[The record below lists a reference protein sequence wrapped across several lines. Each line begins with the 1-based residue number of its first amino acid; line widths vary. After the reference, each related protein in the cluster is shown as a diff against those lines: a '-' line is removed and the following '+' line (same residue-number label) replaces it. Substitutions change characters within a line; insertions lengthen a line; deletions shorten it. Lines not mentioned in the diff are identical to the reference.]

1 MVWEENPCTMLI
13 RQLDMSLTKESD
25 KKLREHNLTRS
36 QIMTLMYLSDAL
48 THELSLKEL
57 ERLLQVSQPAVVG
70 IVIRLEK
77 KGMLQSFQDPSDK
90 RVKHVKLTN
99 QGEQRCIEARGNMK
113 ALEDFFLQGLTDDER
128 VMLRTLL
135 EKANKNLKK
144 CLF

>member
-36 QIMTLMYLSDAL
+36 QIMALMYLSDAEM
-48 THELSLKEL
+48 HELSLKEL

-70 IVIRLEK
+70 IVARLEK

-90 RVKHVKLTN
+90 RMKRVKLTH
-99 QGEQRCIEARGNMK
+99 QGEERCIEARGNME
-113 ALEDFFLQGLTDDER
+113 ALEDFFLRDMTEDER
-128 VMLRTLL
+128 ATLRALL
-135 EKANKNLKK
+135 ERANKNLKK